1 MTAASLACTCGLV
14 SKAASFSAAMSGFAA
29 LWPAVPLGPGLRGV
43 SFIQSQPS
51 SQGVASSKGVAMALR
66 EYPVGA
72 PIVYARKATPSTTP
86 IGRHGGGTGLH
97 DKMKQKFIANNKKPG
112 KSNASTNPD
121 RKIEGNP
128 DVNNQQFRTKSK
140 IKLLNLYTQKPDL

>member
-1 MTAASLACTCGLV
+1 MPKRNKNT
-14 SKAASFSAAMSGFAA
+14 KFN
-29 LWPAVPLGPGLRGV
+29 
-43 SFIQSQPS
+43 
-51 SQGVASSKGVAMALR
+51 
-66 EYPVGA
+66 
-72 PIVYARKATPSTTP
+72 
-86 IGRHGGGTGLH
+86 

>member
-1 MTAASLACTCGLV
+1 
-14 SKAASFSAAMSGFAA
+14 
-29 LWPAVPLGPGLRGV
+29 
-43 SFIQSQPS
+43 
-51 SQGVASSKGVAMALR
+51 
-66 EYPVGA
+66 
-72 PIVYARKATPSTTP
+72 
-86 IGRHGGGTGLH
+86 
-97 DKMKQKFIANNKKPG
+97 MKQKFIANNKKPG